1 MQFMLMCCF
10 EERAWNRLAQ
20 AERDQVMKDYG
31 EWIQNLIDSGRFR
44 GGAKL
49 EQALSAKTVRMKDGK
64 TVLTDGP
71 FAETKEQFGGYHLVE
86 CQDLEEALAIAGRIP
101 TLPAGGAV
109 EVRCVTHSDTELSA

>member
-109 EVRCVTHSDTELSA
+109 EVRCVTYSDTELSA